1 MRMEMWANCVAES
14 IQKRNLPALYTE
26 TERDRGLRADRAG
39 WTD

>member
-14 IQKRNLPALYTE
+14 IQERNLPHFCAQA
-26 TERDRGLRADRAG
+26 ERDRGLRADRAG